1 VLALAAALDL
11 GFAAFHAAFWR
22 LFGWPGSLRHSGRVN
37 AAITQTL
44 NVMLAFVFAAYGG
57 ALAVLAWRGAP
68 VPAFVPACGAA
79 AGPCASR
86 CRSRSSPDATPR
98 RSRSRSPSR
107 SPRSAMPARRLPWI
121 NS

>member
-1 VLALAAALDL
+1 MLALAAVLDL

-22 LFGWPGSLRHSGRVN
+22 LFGWPGSLRPSGRVN

-68 VPAFVPACGAA
+68 VPAVVPACGAA
-79 AGPCASR
+79 FWTLRLALQVALF
-86 CRSRSSPDATPR
+86 PR
-98 RSRSRSPSR
+98 RH
-107 SPRSAMPARRLPWI
+107 PASIAIAVAFALAALSHAGAAI
-121 NS
+121 ALD